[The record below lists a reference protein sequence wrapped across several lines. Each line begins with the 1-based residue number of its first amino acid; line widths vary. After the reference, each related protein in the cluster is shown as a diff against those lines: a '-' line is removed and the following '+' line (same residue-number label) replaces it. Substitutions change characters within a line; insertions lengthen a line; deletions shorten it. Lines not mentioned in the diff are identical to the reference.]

1 MGKVVAATQA
11 VRRCRQEREEEDEE
25 DAAMAAQE
33 KKGILRLMA
42 EVVWRPKHD
51 EKRGNEAEERNQSTI
66 RPEFMIQRRVST
78 ESLPRI
84 PRTLKDII
92 EDPQHMADFEAYLK
106 ELDIDIDKDMCGFLD
121 CFHFF
126 VRIGQIKVG
135 DSLNIS
141 PWTRWFPEDV
151 RGHRG
156 LQLAIKNRDHANAT
170 QLRRNCAEAIRSA
183 GGIDEVGLNWLK
195 KASLVCLDQLT
206 LGDADSEDGIVR
218 GFIIEVEKRLKP
230 SKLKKAAMCFLL

>member
-1 MGKVVAATQA
+1 
-11 VRRCRQEREEEDEE
+11 
-25 DAAMAAQE
+25 MAAQE

-126 VRIGQIKVG
+126 VRTCV
-135 DSLNIS
+135 
-141 PWTRWFPEDV
+141 DV
-151 RGHRG
+151 T
-156 LQLAIKNRDHANAT
+156 KF
-170 QLRRNCAEAIRSA
+170 A
-183 GGIDEVGLNWLK
+183 GRVPK
-195 KASLVCLDQLT
+195 H
-206 LGDADSEDGIVR
+206 
-218 GFIIEVEKRLKP
+218 
-230 SKLKKAAMCFLL
+230 SKLFHPRLAPHTTKCLTEG

>member
-1 MGKVVAATQA
+1 M
-11 VRRCRQEREEEDEE
+11 
-25 DAAMAAQE
+25 
-33 KKGILRLMA
+33 
-42 EVVWRPKHD
+42 
-51 EKRGNEAEERNQSTI
+51 
-66 RPEFMIQRRVST
+66 

-106 ELDIDIDKDMCGFLD
+106 E
-121 CFHFF
+121 
-126 VRIGQIKVG
+126 
-135 DSLNIS
+135 
-141 PWTRWFPEDV
+141 
-151 RGHRG
+151 
-156 LQLAIKNRDHANAT
+156 LAIKNRDHANAT